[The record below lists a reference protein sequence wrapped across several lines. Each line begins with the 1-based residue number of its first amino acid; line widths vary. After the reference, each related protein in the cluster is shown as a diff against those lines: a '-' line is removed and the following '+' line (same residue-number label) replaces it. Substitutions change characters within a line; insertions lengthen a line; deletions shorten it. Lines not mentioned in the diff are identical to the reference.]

1 MLAERPAPD
10 RKRKFIT
17 SSFITLPYLSDC
29 LICTRNVIPNLLLL
43 QIWEDG
49 IAGGA
54 GEWLIES
61 RMEVGGQGL
70 SIILQFFLHVLL

>member
-43 QIWEDG
+43 QMMGRWDSWWG
-49 IAGGA
+49 RGMAD
-54 GEWLIES
+54 
-61 RMEVGGQGL
+61 
-70 SIILQFFLHVLL
+70 

>member
-17 SSFITLPYLSDC
+17 SSFITLLYLSDC

-43 QIWEDG
+43 QMMGRWDSWWG
-49 IAGGA
+49 RGMAD
-54 GEWLIES
+54 
-61 RMEVGGQGL
+61 
-70 SIILQFFLHVLL
+70 